1 MKKRDGEFYDIFGVE
16 FRRVT
21 SILGRL
27 KRFGLEEWQATCA
40 IDFMIR
46 ELAVPLQKGWMSI
59 DQLKE
64 TDLEKTRKAALDES
78 RKRMK
83 AAQDLGRKVHKVI
96 HDYYAASQDKALL
109 ERLIKLDPEISRGI
123 KAFLEWE
130 RFFHVD
136 MIASE
141 KQVYSFEHGFAG
153 TLDLE
158 AEVVFPAEDYGED
171 APLYRVV
178 ADFKTGNPDPATIM
192 QLGAYVIA
200 NEEMTKSKMDG
211 GVVVYLDKET
221 GVPRWKIY
229 KRPELEPAI
238 NLFLA
243 LKYYVDLETEWKK
256 KEPDEGEPSEAA
268 TLPPIN
274 PFIPADSPSAEN
286 APDGSPSSF

>member
-1 MKKRDGEFYDIFGVE
+1 MRKGDGEFYDIFGVE

-27 KRFGLEEWQATCA
+27 NRFGLTEWQATCA

-46 ELAVPLQKGWMSI
+46 ELAVPLQKGWMSL

-64 TDLEKTRKAALDES
+64 TNLEKTRKAALDES

-83 AAQDLGRKVHKVI
+83 AAQDVGRKVHKAI
-96 HDYYAASQDKALL
+96 HDYYRAGRDKALL
-109 ERLIKLDPEISRGI
+109 DRLIGLDSEISCGV

-130 RFFHVD
+130 RLFHVD

-141 KQVYSFEHGFAG
+141 KQVFSFEHGFAG

-158 AEVVFPAEDYGED
+158 AKVVFPAEDYGED

-178 ADFKTGNPDPATIM
+178 ADFKTGSPDPATIM
-192 QLGAYVIA
+192 QLGAYTIA
-200 NEEMTKSKMDG
+200 NEEMARRKMDG

-238 NLFLA
+238 EMFLT
-243 LKYYVDLETEWKK
+243 LKHYVDLETEWRK
-256 KEPDEGEPSEAA
+256 KEPIEGEPSDDMSH
-268 TLPPIN
+268 P
-274 PFIPADSPSAEN
+274 SPSFGD
-286 APDGSPSSF
+286 APPSQPLADGFPSSF

>member
-21 SILGRL
+21 SILARL
-27 KRFGLEEWQATCA
+27 RRFGLDEWQSSCA
-40 IDFMIR
+40 IDFMLR
-46 ELAVPLQKGWMSI
+46 EIIYPLQKGWMSL

-64 TDLEKTRKAALDES
+64 TDLERTRKAALDES

-83 AAQDLGRKVHKVI
+83 SAQDLGRKVHKAI
-96 HDYYAASQDKALL
+96 HDYYRAGQDKALID
-109 ERLIKLDPEISRGI
+109 RLIKLDPEISRGL

-130 RFFHVD
+130 RLFHVN

-141 KQVYSFEHGFAG
+141 KQVFSFEHGFAG

-158 AEVVFPAEDYGED
+158 ADVVFPAEDYGED
-171 APLYRVV
+171 APIYHVI

-211 GVVVYLDKET
+211 GIVVYLDKET

-238 NLFLA
+238 EMFLTI
-243 LKYYVDLETEWKK
+243 KHYVDLETEWKK
-256 KEPDEGEPSEAA
+256 REPDEGESSEENVTPSSSFGDA
-268 TLPPIN
+268 PPTY
-274 PFIPADSPSAEN
+274 PTTGGF
-286 APDGSPSSF
+286 PSSF